1 MSTLTNGTSSS
12 QSHGS
17 GNIGDLSGK
26 VALITGASS
35 GLGRAIAIAYA
46 AAGAYVVCADLTP
59 NLPNTPELQK
69 VMKDADF
76 KTTTVDLINKQHGPR
91 DGKAVATY
99 VQCNVTQATSM
110 EAAVEA
116 TVQTHRRLDIMVNNA
131 GIMSEDPQQ
140 RRLNRPARI
149 HETDES
155 VFDRGNAVNFKG
167 VWLGMKYATAQM
179 LKQDPLPSGDR
190 GWIVNMASI
199 FGLVATSGS
208 STYCGTKGGVVQM
221 TRAVALEYAAD
232 RIHVNCVCPAAIE
245 TALFEGMRSSE
256 ELQAGVDAWVTYFHP
271 WGRKGYPEEVAK
283 VALFLAGP
291 GASYVTGA
299 AYEVSGGYTAQ

>member
-1 MSTLTNGTSSS
+1 MSNSVDGTASTP
-12 QSHGS
+12 SHGT
-17 GNIGDLSGK
+17 NIGDLGGK

-46 AAGAYVVCADLTP
+46 AAGAQVVCADLTP
-59 NLPNTPELQK
+59 DPPNAPELRK
-69 VMKDADF
+69 AMAGSDLS
-76 KTTTVDLINKQHGPR
+76 TPTVDLINKQHGSR
-91 DGKAVATY
+91 NGKPVASY
-99 VQCNVTQATSM
+99 VQCNVTQSPSV

-116 TVQTHRRLDIMVNNA
+116 TVQTYSRLDIMVNNA
-131 GIMSEDPQQ
+131 GILAENAQVARM
-140 RRLNRPARI
+140 NRSIRI

-179 LKQDPLPSGDR
+179 LKQDPRPSGDR
-190 GWIVNMASI
+190 GWIVNMASVL
-199 FGLVATSGS
+199 GLVGCGGQ

-221 TRAVALEYAAD
+221 TKAVAMEYAAD
-232 RIHVNCVCPAAIE
+232 KIHVNCVCPGGIE
-245 TALFEGMRSSE
+245 TALFEDMRSSA
-256 ELQAGVDAWVTYFHP
+256 ELQQGLDAWTAFFHP

>member
-1 MSTLTNGTSSS
+1 MSTSTNGTSSS
-12 QSHGS
+12 QSHG

-35 GLGRAIAIAYA
+35 GLGRAIAVAFA

-59 NLPNTPELQK
+59 NLPDTPELRK
-69 VMKDADF
+69 EMTGADF
-76 KTTTVDLINKQHGPR
+76 KSTTVDLINKQHGDR
-91 DGKAVATY
+91 GDKAVATF
-99 VQCNVTQATSM
+99 VECNVTQSTSV
-110 EAAVEA
+110 EAAVEE
-116 TVQTHRRLDIMVNNA
+116 TVQTYSRLDIMVNNA
-131 GIMSEDPQQ
+131 GIMPENAQLM
-140 RRLNRPARI
+140 RMNRPVRI

-155 VFDRGNAVNFKG
+155 VFDKGSAVNFKG

-199 FGLVATSGS
+199 LGLVAVANN

-221 TRAVALEYAAD
+221 TKSVALEYAAD
-232 RIHVNCVCPAAIE
+232 KIHVNCVCPGAIE
-245 TALFEGMRSSE
+245 TAIFEGMRSTE
-256 ELQAGVDAWVTYFHP
+256 ELKAGLDAWIAYFHP